1 MSYDIVGFQDY
12 TDFII
17 LSHHKDNTIYLITKF
32 ILIFFSKKKGSGG
45 LNTTGGSSGYVIDIK
60 NPQSYLKKMGWKLNI
75 EFCLV

>member
-32 ILIFFSKKKGSGG
+32 ILIFFSKKRGRG
-45 LNTTGGSSGYVIDIK
+45 V
-60 NPQSYLKKMGWKLNI
+60 
-75 EFCLV
+75 